1 MSIKVKTER
10 LALEPFPILNRL
22 ALSDEE
28 LHALTR
34 QGFIRSERRRQ
45 RTIFRL
51 RYRVDGRQH
60 VRYVSPRDAEALEAE
75 LATLQKRVRACRRL
89 RSVAV
94 LARQALRDRKMTLA
108 PLLEARGLHFHGHQ
122 IRPCQNAK
130 R

>member
-1 MSIKVKTER
+1 MSTKVKTER
-10 LALEPFPILNRL
+10 LALAPFPLLNRL

-28 LHALTR
+28 LNALTR
-34 QGFIRSERRRQ
+34 QGFIRSERRGR
-45 RTIFRL
+45 RTVFRL

-60 VRYVSPRDAEALEAE
+60 VRYISPRDVEALEAE
-75 LATLQKRVRACRRL
+75 LATLQRRVRARRHL
-89 RSVAV
+89 RSIAV

-122 IRPCQNAK
+122 IRPCPTAK